1 MDPYDECY
9 DIEEMKKLNASVLK
23 YVVEVME
30 ERHHEYFGEL
40 RECPIYCELIG
51 CFPGWIIGNIFG
63 GVIGIIVIVCVIVI
77 LIMKL
82 NKNSVR
88 RINAERNSF
97 PTSRYY

>member
-30 ERHHEYFGEL
+30 EKHHEFGEL

-51 CFPGWIIGNIFG
+51 CFPGWIIFIL
-63 GVIGIIVIVCVIVI
+63 VIVIIVVIVCVIVI
-77 LIMKL
+77 IMKL